1 MDNTDRDKIEDA
13 ISESQNDFEKN
24 LVYLSAGALALSMGF
39 IEKIVSFEKANNK
52 WIVIVSWVFLASTL
66 LLNLASHL
74 ISVGNSTK
82 AREEMDSGM
91 EYNKLIERIS
101 CRNKLM
107 RIINWIS
114 YFLFAFGV
122 ASAVIFCSINM
133 K

>member
-1 MDNTDRDKIEDA
+1 MEKTDRDKIEDA

-114 YFLFAFGV
+114 YFLFVFGV

-133 K
+133 S

>member
-1 MDNTDRDKIEDA
+1 MEKTDRDKIEDA
-13 ISESQNDFEKN
+13 INESQSDFEKN
-24 LVYLSAGALALSMGF
+24 LVYLSAGALVLSIGF
-39 IEKIVSFEKANNK
+39 LEKIISFDKASNK
-52 WIVIVSWVFLASTL
+52 WIVIVSWGILASTL

-82 AREEMDSGM
+82 AREEMDMGM

-107 RIINWIS
+107 RTINWIS
-114 YFLFAFGV
+114 YVLFAFGV
-122 ASAVIFCSINM
+122 ISVVVFCAINL

>member
-1 MDNTDRDKIEDA
+1 MEKTDRDKIEDA
-13 ISESQNDFEKN
+13 INESQSDFEKN
-24 LVYLSAGALALSMGF
+24 LVYLSAGALVLSMGF
-39 IEKIVSFEKANNK
+39 LEKIISFDKASNK
-52 WIVIVSWVFLASTL
+52 WIVIVSWGILASTL

-82 AREEMDSGM
+82 AREEMDMGM

-107 RIINWIS
+107 RTINWIS
-114 YFLFAFGV
+114 YVLFAFGV
-122 ASAVIFCSINM
+122 ISVVVFCAINL

>member
-1 MDNTDRDKIEDA
+1 MEKTDRDKIEDA
-13 ISESQNDFEKN
+13 INESQSDFEKN
-24 LVYLSAGALALSMGF
+24 LVYLSAGALVLSMGF
-39 IEKIVSFEKANNK
+39 LEKIISFDKASNK
-52 WIVIVSWVFLASTL
+52 WIVIVSWGILASTL

-82 AREEMDSGM
+82 AREEMDMGM

-107 RIINWIS
+107 RTINWIS
-114 YFLFAFGV
+114 FVLFAFGV
-122 ASAVIFCSINM
+122 ISVVVFCAINL

>member
-1 MDNTDRDKIEDA
+1 MEKTDRDKIEDA

-39 IEKIVSFEKANNK
+39 MEKIVSFEKANNK
-52 WIVIVSWVFLASTL
+52 WIIIVSWVFLASTL

-74 ISVGNSTK
+74 ISVRNSTK
-82 AREEMDSGM
+82 AREEMDAGM
-91 EYNKLIERIS
+91 DYNKLIERIS

-114 YFLFAFGV
+114 YVMFAFGV

-133 K
+133 N

>member
-1 MDNTDRDKIEDA
+1 MEKTDRDKIEDA
-13 ISESQNDFEKN
+13 INESQSDFEKN
-24 LVYLSAGALALSMGF
+24 LVYLSAGALVLSMGF
-39 IEKIVSFEKANNK
+39 LEKIISFDKASNK
-52 WIVIVSWVFLASTL
+52 WIVIVSWGILASTL

-82 AREEMDSGM
+82 AREEMDMGM

-107 RIINWIS
+107 RTINWVS
-114 YFLFAFGV
+114 YVLFAFGV
-122 ASAVIFCSINM
+122 ISVVVFCAINL

>member
-1 MDNTDRDKIEDA
+1 MKDKDRDKIQNS
-13 ISESQNDFEKN
+13 INESQSDFEKN

-39 IEKIVSFEKANNK
+39 IEKIVSFEKASNK
-52 WIVIVSWVFLASTL
+52 WIVILSWVFLASTL

-91 EYNKLIERIS
+91 EYSKLIEQIS

-114 YFLFAFGV
+114 YFLSV
-122 ASAVIFCSINM
+122 SYTHLTLPTKRIV
-133 K
+133 

>member
-1 MDNTDRDKIEDA
+1 MNTNDRDKIEDA
-13 ISESQNDFEKN
+13 INESQSDFEKN
-24 LVYLSAGALALSMGF
+24 LVYLSAGALVLSIGF
-39 IEKIVSFEKANNK
+39 IEKIISFDKASNK
-52 WIVIVSWVFLASTL
+52 WIVVVSWGILASTL

-82 AREEMDSGM
+82 AREEMDMGM

-107 RIINWIS
+107 RTINWIS
-114 YFLFAFGV
+114 YVLFAFGV
-122 ASAVIFCSINM
+122 ILVVVFCSINM